1 MIEDSSKLPRELVW
15 DGAHVSDLGLTAIA
29 DGQEAIVPADAVTH
43 AHSCDWCVGRL
54 GRTAL
59 LASAVGE
66 GVRDARPALGSSSA
80 LAQGSRAGAAPSPW
94 RALLVGCT
102 VAVLAAIPSL
112 PHLAERLGTFIAFG
126 RVLSAHGLPVLVRG
140 IAMASRGDV
149 SRGLQLA
156 TVVASV
162 LLVLMG
168 LAIARSRSRVSS
180 ERSVSS

>member
-1 MIEDSSKLPRELVW
+1 MMEDSSKLPRELVW

-29 DGQEAIVPADAVTH
+29 DGQESIVPSDAVAH
-43 AHSCDWCVGRL
+43 AHSCDWCSGRL

-66 GVRDARPALGSSSA
+66 GVRDVRPAVGSSS
-80 LAQGSRAGAAPSPW
+80 LAQGSRAGANPSPW
-94 RALLVGCT
+94 RALLIGCT
-102 VAVLAAIPSL
+102 VAVLAAVPSL
-112 PHLAERLGTFIAFG
+112 PHLAARLGSFIAFG

-140 IAMASRGDV
+140 IAMASRSDA
-149 SRGLQLA
+149 SRGIQLA
-156 TVVASV
+156 TVVASA

>member
-1 MIEDSSKLPRELVW
+1 MRDESSKLPRDLVW

-43 AHSCDWCVGRL
+43 AHACEWCTGRL

-66 GVRDARPALGSSSA
+66 GVREARPSLSSSPA
-80 LAQGSRAGAAPSPW
+80 GVSRATSNASPW
-94 RALLVGCT
+94 RALLLGCT
-102 VAVLAAIPSL
+102 VAVLAAVPSL
-112 PHLAERLGTFIAFG
+112 PQLTSRLGSVLAFG
-126 RVLSAHGLPVLVRG
+126 RIVSSHGLPMLVRG
-140 IAMASRGDV
+140 ITLASRGDV
-149 SRGLQLA
+149 SQGLRLA

-168 LAIARSRSRVSS
+168 LAIARTRSRVPS

>member
-29 DGQEAIVPADAVTH
+29 DGQESIVPADAVTH
-43 AHSCDWCVGRL
+43 AHSCDWCSGRL

-66 GVRDARPALGSSSA
+66 GVREARPALGASA
-80 LAQGSRAGAAPSPW
+80 MAHGSRASAPSPW
-94 RALLVGCT
+94 RALLIGCT
-102 VAVLAAIPSL
+102 VAVLAAVPSL
-112 PHLAERLGTFIAFG
+112 PSLAARLGTFITFG
-126 RVLSAHGLPVLVRG
+126 RVLSTHGLPVLVRG
-140 IAMASRGDV
+140 IAMASRSDA
-149 SRGLQLA
+149 SRSIQLA

-168 LAIARSRSRVSS
+168 LAIARSRSRASS

>member
-43 AHSCDWCVGRL
+43 AHSCDWCAGRL

-66 GVRDARPALGSSSA
+66 GVRDARPALGSSA
-80 LAQGSRAGAAPSPW
+80 AAQGSRAIANPSPW
-94 RALLVGCT
+94 RALVIGCT

-112 PHLAERLGTFIAFG
+112 PQLAARLGSFITFG
-126 RVLSAHGLPVLVRG
+126 RVLSTHGLPVLVRG
-140 IAMASRGDV
+140 IALASRADV
-149 SRGLQLA
+149 SRGIQLA

-168 LAIARSRSRVSS
+168 LAIARSRSRASS